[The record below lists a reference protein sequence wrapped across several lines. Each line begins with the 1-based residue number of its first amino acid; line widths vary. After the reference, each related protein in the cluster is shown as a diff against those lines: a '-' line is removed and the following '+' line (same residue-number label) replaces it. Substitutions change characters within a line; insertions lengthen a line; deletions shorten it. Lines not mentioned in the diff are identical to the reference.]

1 VSVQRFDALVRG
13 GLNDYPPAALK
24 GFLQERWQDLFQRL
38 AFEMIK

>member
-1 VSVQRFDALVRG
+1 VGVESFDAFVRG
-13 GLNDYPPAALK
+13 GLNDDPPAALK